1 MPAVYLLDAN
11 DPFPVFPDPER
22 AASPEGIV
30 AIGGDLD
37 VGLLVQAYR
46 QGIFP
51 WYNELEPIL
60 WWSPDPR
67 LVLYPERLHVSR
79 SLRKTLNRTDL
90 RITFDADFAG
100 VIQGCAEPRGD
111 RPEDA
116 GTWLDPQM
124 IAAYEQLHRHGLA
137 HSVEA
142 WDAAGQLAG
151 GLYGVALGR
160 AFFGESMFTRATDAS
175 KVAFVHAVSV
185 LREHGFQ
192 LIDCQVYS
200 DHLARFGA
208 VEIPRSRFL
217 TELDRALAG
226 PDPAGPWRPSGQGE
240 RPFRG

>member
-1 MPAVYLLDAN
+1 MYLLDAN
-11 DPFPVFPDPER
+11 DPFAVFPDPEQ

-37 VGLLVQAYR
+37 VGRLVQAYR

-51 WYNELEPIL
+51 WYNEYEPIL

-67 LVLYPERLHVSR
+67 LVLYPNQLHVSR
-79 SLRKTLNRTDL
+79 SLRKALKRTSL
-90 RITFDADFAG
+90 RITFDADFPG
-100 VIQGCAEPRGD
+100 VIRGCAEPRGD
-111 RPEDA
+111 GPDGA

-124 IAAYEQLHRHGLA
+124 IRAYQRLHAHGLA

-142 WDAAGQLAG
+142 WDEAGNLAG

-160 AFFGESMFTRATDAS
+160 VFFGESMFTRVTDAS
-175 KVAFVHAVSV
+175 KMAFVHTVRTLADYGY
-185 LREHGFQ
+185 R

-200 DHLARFGA
+200 DHLAHFGA

-217 TELDRALAG
+217 LELDRALAEPEPAKPW
-226 PDPAGPWRPSGQGE
+226 PDAQHPE
-240 RPFRG
+240 RPTPG